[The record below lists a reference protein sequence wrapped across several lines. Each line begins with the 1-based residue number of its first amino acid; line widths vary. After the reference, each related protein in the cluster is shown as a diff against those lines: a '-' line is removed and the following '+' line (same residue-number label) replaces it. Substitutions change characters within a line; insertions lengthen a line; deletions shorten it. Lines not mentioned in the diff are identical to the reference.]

1 MTIKASA
8 SFSDLDY
15 DLFNTVLECCKKN
28 AEIKYA
34 DKRRHNIAG
43 KSVFGSQKNQNGI
56 NFQIILKEKP
66 IGIEIYD
73 YSKRGLDRK
82 FADSFFNLLLP
93 IIGQNVEIKFED
105 LDECGICKKKFRLG
119 LSRYIPSIGWATL
132 SELCES
138 CYTLL
143 SNHEKNYCCV
153 CQKKLGIRKYSAKI
167 TWNRN
172 LMLCKE
178 CYLIQKPQIQ
188 NSVSTLGE
196 NTELINTTRNKS
208 SSSIPSNLLS
218 KSIIIGTDDPLHIL
232 KIRFAK
238 GEISK
243 EDYQEMKRLLKDD
256 S

>member
-1 MTIKASA
+1 MTIKASV
-8 SFSDLDY
+8 SLSDVDY
-15 DLFNTVLECCKKN
+15 DLFNTVLECCRKN

-34 DKRRHNIAG
+34 DKQKHNIVG
-43 KSVFGSQKNQNGI
+43 KSVFGTQNQSGI

-66 IGIEIYD
+66 TGLEIYD

-93 IIGQNVEIKFED
+93 IIGQNADIKFED
-105 LDECGICKKKFRLG
+105 LDECAICKKKFKLG
-119 LSRYIPSIGWATL
+119 LSRYIPSIGWATP

-143 SNHEKNYCCV
+143 SSHEKNYCCV
-153 CQKKLGIRKYSAKI
+153 CQKKLGIRKYSARI
-167 TWNRN
+167 SWNHN

-178 CYLIQKPQIQ
+178 CYLIQKPQMQ
-188 NSVSTLGE
+188 NNIAGIGE
-196 NTELINTTRNKS
+196 IGELANTMKNKAS
-208 SSSIPSNLLS
+208 SSNLLS
-218 KSIIIGTDDPLHIL
+218 KSIVIGTDDPLHIL

-243 EDYQEMKRLLKDD
+243 EDYQEMKRLLRDD

>member
-1 MTIKASA
+1 M

-34 DKRRHNIAG
+34 DRQRHNIVG
-43 KSVFGSQKNQNGI
+43 RSVFGTQNQSGI
-56 NFQIILKEKP
+56 NFQIILKDKP
-66 IGIEIYD
+66 TGVEIYD

-82 FADSFFNLLLP
+82 FADSLFNLLLP
-93 IIGQNVEIKFED
+93 IVGEDADIKFED
-105 LDECGICKKKFRLG
+105 QDECAICKKKFKLG
-119 LSRYIPSIGWATL
+119 LSRFIPSIGWATH

-143 SNHEKNYCCV
+143 SSHDKNYCCI
-153 CQKKLGIRKYSAKI
+153 CQKKLGIRKYSARI
-167 TWNRN
+167 GWNRN

-178 CYLIQKPQIQ
+178 CYLVRRPQVQ
-188 NSVSTLGE
+188 DNDTTMGD
-196 NTELINTTRNKS
+196 TESLKILKSKS
-208 SSSIPSNLLS
+208 SSTSPSELLN
-218 KSIIIGTDDPLHIL
+218 KSVIIGTDDPLHIL

-243 EDYQEMKRLLKDD
+243 QEYQEMKRLLKDE
-256 S
+256 

>member
-1 MTIKASA
+1 VTIKASV
-8 SFSDLDY
+8 SLSDVDY
-15 DLFNTVLECCKKN
+15 DLFNTVLECCRKN

-34 DKRRHNIAG
+34 DKQKHNIVG
-43 KSVFGSQKNQNGI
+43 KSVFGTQNQSGI

-66 IGIEIYD
+66 TGLEIYD

-93 IIGQNVEIKFED
+93 IIGQNADIKFED
-105 LDECGICKKKFRLG
+105 LDECAICKKKFKLG
-119 LSRYIPSIGWATL
+119 LSRYIPSIGWATP

-143 SNHEKNYCCV
+143 SSHEKNYCCV
-153 CQKKLGIRKYSAKI
+153 CQKKLGIRKYSARI
-167 TWNRN
+167 SWNHN

-178 CYLIQKPQIQ
+178 CYLIQKPQMQ
-188 NSVSTLGE
+188 NNISGIGE
-196 NTELINTTRNKS
+196 SSELANTMKNKAS
-208 SSSIPSNLLS
+208 SSNLLS

-243 EDYQEMKRLLKDD
+243 EDYQEMKRLLRDD

>member
-1 MTIKASA
+1 VTIKASV
-8 SFSDLDY
+8 SLSDVDY
-15 DLFNTVLECCKKN
+15 DLFNTVLECCRKN

-34 DKRRHNIAG
+34 DKQKHNIVG
-43 KSVFGSQKNQNGI
+43 KSVFGTQNQSGI

-66 IGIEIYD
+66 TGLEIYD

-93 IIGQNVEIKFED
+93 IIGQNADIKFED
-105 LDECGICKKKFRLG
+105 LDECAICKKKFKLG
-119 LSRYIPSIGWATL
+119 LSRYIPSIGWATP

-143 SNHEKNYCCV
+143 SSHEKNYCCV
-153 CQKKLGIRKYSAKI
+153 CQKKLGIRKYSARVS
-167 TWNRN
+167 WNHN

-178 CYLIQKPQIQ
+178 CYVVQKPQMQ
-188 NSVSTLGE
+188 NNISGIGE
-196 NTELINTTRNKS
+196 SSELANTMKNKTS
-208 SSSIPSNLLS
+208 SSNLLS

-243 EDYQEMKRLLKDD
+243 EDYQEMKRLLRED

>member
-1 MTIKASA
+1 M

-34 DKRRHNIAG
+34 DRQRHNIVG
-43 KSVFGSQKNQNGI
+43 RSVFGTQNQSGI
-56 NFQIILKEKP
+56 NFQIILKDKP
-66 IGIEIYD
+66 TGVEIYD

-82 FADSFFNLLLP
+82 FADSLFNLLLP
-93 IIGQNVEIKFED
+93 IVGEDADIKFED
-105 LDECGICKKKFRLG
+105 QDECAICKKKFKLG
-119 LSRYIPSIGWATL
+119 LSRFIPSIGWATH

-143 SNHEKNYCCV
+143 SSHDKNYCFI
-153 CQKKLGIRKYSAKI
+153 CQKKLGIRKYSGRI
-167 TWNRN
+167 GWNRN

-178 CYLIQKPQIQ
+178 CYLVRRPQVQ
-188 NSVSTLGE
+188 DNVTTMGD
-196 NTELINTTRNKS
+196 TESLKILKSKS
-208 SSSIPSNLLS
+208 SSSSPSELLN
-218 KSIIIGTDDPLHIL
+218 KSAIIGADDPLHIL

-243 EDYQEMKRLLKDD
+243 QEYQEMKRLLKDE
-256 S
+256 

>member
-1 MTIKASA
+1 M

-34 DKRRHNIAG
+34 DRQRHNIVG
-43 KSVFGSQKNQNGI
+43 RSVFGTQNQSGI
-56 NFQIILKEKP
+56 NFQIILKDKP
-66 IGIEIYD
+66 TGVEIYD

-82 FADSFFNLLLP
+82 FADSLFNLLLP
-93 IIGQNVEIKFED
+93 IVGEDADIKFED
-105 LDECGICKKKFRLG
+105 QDECAICKKKFKLG
-119 LSRYIPSIGWATL
+119 LSRFIPSIGWATH

-143 SNHEKNYCCV
+143 SSHEKNYCCI
-153 CQKKLGIRKYSAKI
+153 CQKKLGIRKYSARI
-167 TWNRN
+167 GWNHN

-178 CYLIQKPQIQ
+178 CYLVRRPQVQ
-188 NSVSTLGE
+188 DNVTTMGD
-196 NTELINTTRNKS
+196 TESLKILKSKS
-208 SSSIPSNLLS
+208 SSSSPSERLN
-218 KSIIIGTDDPLHIL
+218 KSVIIGTDDPLHIL

-243 EDYQEMKRLLKDD
+243 EEYQEMKRLLKDE
-256 S
+256 

>member
-1 MTIKASA
+1 M

-34 DKRRHNIAG
+34 DRQRHNIVG
-43 KSVFGSQKNQNGI
+43 RSVFGTQNQSGI
-56 NFQIILKEKP
+56 NFQIILKDKP
-66 IGIEIYD
+66 TGVEIYD

-82 FADSFFNLLLP
+82 FADSLFNLLLP
-93 IIGQNVEIKFED
+93 IVGEDADIKFED
-105 LDECGICKKKFRLG
+105 QDECAICKKKFKLG
-119 LSRYIPSIGWATL
+119 LSRFIPSIGWATH

-143 SNHEKNYCCV
+143 SSHDKNYCCI
-153 CQKKLGIRKYSAKI
+153 CQKKLGIRKYSARI
-167 TWNRN
+167 GWNRN

-178 CYLIQKPQIQ
+178 CYLVRRPQVQ
-188 NSVSTLGE
+188 DNVTTMGD
-196 NTELINTTRNKS
+196 TESLKILKSKS
-208 SSSIPSNLLS
+208 SSSSPSELLN
-218 KSIIIGTDDPLHIL
+218 KSAIIGADDPLHIL

-243 EDYQEMKRLLKDD
+243 QEYQEMKRLLKDE
-256 S
+256 

>member
-1 MTIKASA
+1 M

-34 DKRRHNIAG
+34 DRQRHNIVG
-43 KSVFGSQKNQNGI
+43 RSVFGTQNQSGI
-56 NFQIILKEKP
+56 NFQIILKDKP
-66 IGIEIYD
+66 TGVEIYD

-82 FADSFFNLLLP
+82 FADSLFNLLLP
-93 IIGQNVEIKFED
+93 IVGEDADIKFED
-105 LDECGICKKKFRLG
+105 QDECAICKKKFKLG
-119 LSRYIPSIGWATL
+119 LSRFIPSIGWATH

-143 SNHEKNYCCV
+143 SSHDKNYCCI
-153 CQKKLGIRKYSAKI
+153 CQKKLGIRKYSGRI
-167 TWNRN
+167 GWNRN

-178 CYLIQKPQIQ
+178 CYLVRRPQAQ
-188 NSVSTLGE
+188 DNVTTMGD
-196 NTELINTTRNKS
+196 TESLKILKSKS
-208 SSSIPSNLLS
+208 SSSSPSELLN
-218 KSIIIGTDDPLHIL
+218 KSAIIGTDDPLHIL

-243 EDYQEMKRLLKDD
+243 QEYQEMKRLLKDE
-256 S
+256 

>member
-1 MTIKASA
+1 VTIRASA
-8 SFSDLDY
+8 SFSNVNY

-34 DKRRHNIAG
+34 DKQRNNIVG
-43 KSVFGSQKNQNGI
+43 KSVFGTQNQSGI

-66 IGIEIYD
+66 TGVEIYD

-82 FADSFFNLLLP
+82 FADNFFNILLP
-93 IIGQNVEIKFED
+93 IIGQDVDIKFED
-105 LDECGICKKKFRLG
+105 LDECAICKKKFKLG
-119 LSRYIPSIGWATL
+119 LSRYLPSIGWATH

-143 SNHEKNYCCV
+143 SSHEKNYCCV
-153 CQKKLGIRKYSAKI
+153 CQKKLGIRKFSARI
-167 TWNRN
+167 SWNRN

-178 CYLIQKPQIQ
+178 CYLVQKPQMQ
-188 NSVSTLGE
+188 NYDRGLVDNG
-196 NTELINTTRNKS
+196 ELINAAKIKS
-208 SSSIPSNLLS
+208 TSSIHSNLLN

-243 EDYQEMKRLLKDD
+243 EDYQEMKRLLRDD
-256 S
+256 

>member
-1 MTIKASA
+1 VTIKASV
-8 SFSDLDY
+8 SLSDVDY

-34 DKRRHNIAG
+34 DKQRHNVVG
-43 KSVFGSQKNQNGI
+43 KSVFGTQNQTGI

-66 IGIEIYD
+66 TGVEIYD

-93 IIGQNVEIKFED
+93 IVGENADIKFED
-105 LDECGICKKKFRLG
+105 LDECAICKKKFKLG
-119 LSRYIPSIGWATL
+119 LSRYIPSIGWATQC
-132 SELCES
+132 ELCES

-143 SNHEKNYCCV
+143 SSHEKNYCCV
-153 CQKKLGIRKYSAKI
+153 CQKKLGIRKYSARI
-167 TWNRN
+167 SWNRN

-178 CYLIQKPQIQ
+178 CYLVQKPQMQ
-188 NSVSTLGE
+188 NNVTRIGE
-196 NTELINTTRNKS
+196 SGELINTMRNKTN
-208 SSSIPSNLLS
+208 SSIPSNLLS
-218 KSIIIGTDDPLHIL
+218 KSLIIGTDDPLHIL

-243 EDYQEMKRLLKDD
+243 EDYQEMKRLLMDET
-256 S
+256 

>member
-1 MTIKASA
+1 M

-34 DKRRHNIAG
+34 DRQRHNIVG
-43 KSVFGSQKNQNGI
+43 RSVFGTQNQSGI
-56 NFQIILKEKP
+56 NFQIILKDKP
-66 IGIEIYD
+66 TGVEIYD

-82 FADSFFNLLLP
+82 FADSLFNLLLP
-93 IIGQNVEIKFED
+93 IVGEDADIKFED
-105 LDECGICKKKFRLG
+105 QDECAICKKKFKLG
-119 LSRYIPSIGWATL
+119 LSRFIPSIGWATH

-143 SNHEKNYCCV
+143 SSHDKNYCCI
-153 CQKKLGIRKYSAKI
+153 CQKKLGIRKYSARI
-167 TWNRN
+167 GWNRN

-178 CYLIQKPQIQ
+178 CYLVRRPQVQ
-188 NSVSTLGE
+188 DNDTTMGD
-196 NTELINTTRNKS
+196 TESLKILKSKS
-208 SSSIPSNLLS
+208 SSSSPSELLN
-218 KSIIIGTDDPLHIL
+218 KSVIIGTDDPLHIL

-243 EDYQEMKRLLKDD
+243 EEYQEMKRLLKDE
-256 S
+256 

>member
-1 MTIKASA
+1 M

-34 DKRRHNIAG
+34 DRQRHNIVG
-43 KSVFGSQKNQNGI
+43 RSVFGTQNQSGI
-56 NFQIILKEKP
+56 NFQIILKDKP
-66 IGIEIYD
+66 TGVEIYD

-82 FADSFFNLLLP
+82 FADSLFNLLLP
-93 IIGQNVEIKFED
+93 IVGEDADIKFED
-105 LDECGICKKKFRLG
+105 QDECAICKKKFKLG
-119 LSRYIPSIGWATL
+119 LSRFIPSIGWATH

-143 SNHEKNYCCV
+143 SSHDKNYCCI
-153 CQKKLGIRKYSAKI
+153 CQKKLGIRKYSGRI
-167 TWNRN
+167 GWNRN

-178 CYLIQKPQIQ
+178 CYLVRRPQVQ
-188 NSVSTLGE
+188 DNVTTMGD
-196 NTELINTTRNKS
+196 TESLKILKSKS
-208 SSSIPSNLLS
+208 SSSSPSELLN
-218 KSIIIGTDDPLHIL
+218 KSAIIGTDDPLHIL

-243 EDYQEMKRLLKDD
+243 QEYQEMKRLLKDE
-256 S
+256 

>member
-1 MTIKASA
+1 M

-34 DKRRHNIAG
+34 DRQRHNIVG
-43 KSVFGSQKNQNGI
+43 RSVFGTQNQSGI
-56 NFQIILKEKP
+56 NFQIILKDKP
-66 IGIEIYD
+66 TGVEIYD

-82 FADSFFNLLLP
+82 FADSLFNLLLP
-93 IIGQNVEIKFED
+93 IVGEDADIKFED
-105 LDECGICKKKFRLG
+105 QDECAICKKKFKLG
-119 LSRYIPSIGWATL
+119 LSRFIPSIGWATH

-143 SNHEKNYCCV
+143 SSHDKNYCCI
-153 CQKKLGIRKYSAKI
+153 CQKKLGIRKYSARI
-167 TWNRN
+167 GWNRN

-178 CYLIQKPQIQ
+178 CYLVRRPQVQ
-188 NSVSTLGE
+188 DNVTTMGD
-196 NTELINTTRNKS
+196 TESLKILKSKS
-208 SSSIPSNLLS
+208 SSSSPSELLN
-218 KSIIIGTDDPLHIL
+218 KSMIIGTDDPLHIL

-243 EDYQEMKRLLKDD
+243 QEYQEMKRLLKDE
-256 S
+256 

>member
-1 MTIKASA
+1 M

-34 DKRRHNIAG
+34 DRQRHNIVG
-43 KSVFGSQKNQNGI
+43 RSVFGTQNQSGI
-56 NFQIILKEKP
+56 NFQIILKDKP
-66 IGIEIYD
+66 TGVEIYD

-82 FADSFFNLLLP
+82 FADSLFNLLLP
-93 IIGQNVEIKFED
+93 IVGEDADIKFED
-105 LDECGICKKKFRLG
+105 QDECAICKKKFKLG
-119 LSRYIPSIGWATL
+119 LSRFIPSIGWATH

-143 SNHEKNYCCV
+143 SSHDKNYCCI
-153 CQKKLGIRKYSAKI
+153 CQKKLGIRKYSARI
-167 TWNRN
+167 GWNRN

-178 CYLIQKPQIQ
+178 CYLVRRPQVQ
-188 NSVSTLGE
+188 DNDTTMGD
-196 NTELINTTRNKS
+196 TESLKILKSKS
-208 SSSIPSNLLS
+208 SSTSPSELLN
-218 KSIIIGTDDPLHIL
+218 KSVIIGTDDPLHIL

-243 EDYQEMKRLLKDD
+243 EEYQEMKRLLKDQ
-256 S
+256 

>member
-1 MTIKASA
+1 M

-34 DKRRHNIAG
+34 DRQRHNIVG
-43 KSVFGSQKNQNGI
+43 RSVFGTQNQSGI
-56 NFQIILKEKP
+56 NFQIILKDKP
-66 IGIEIYD
+66 TGVEIYD

-82 FADSFFNLLLP
+82 FADSLFNLLLP
-93 IIGQNVEIKFED
+93 IVGKDADIKFED
-105 LDECGICKKKFRLG
+105 QDECAICKKKFKLG
-119 LSRYIPSIGWATL
+119 LSRFIPSIGWATY

-143 SNHEKNYCCV
+143 SSHDKNYCCI
-153 CQKKLGIRKYSAKI
+153 CQKKLGIRKYSARI
-167 TWNRN
+167 GWNRN

-178 CYLIQKPQIQ
+178 CYLVRRPQVQ
-188 NSVSTLGE
+188 DNVTTMGD
-196 NTELINTTRNKS
+196 TESLKILKSKS
-208 SSSIPSNLLS
+208 SSLSPSDLLN
-218 KSIIIGTDDPLHIL
+218 KSVIVGTDDPLHIL

-243 EDYQEMKRLLKDD
+243 EEYQETKRLLKDE
-256 S
+256 

>member
-1 MTIKASA
+1 MTIRASA
-8 SFSDLDY
+8 SFSNVNY

-34 DKRRHNIAG
+34 DKQRNNIVG
-43 KSVFGSQKNQNGI
+43 KSVFGTQNQSGI

-66 IGIEIYD
+66 TGVEIYD

-82 FADSFFNLLLP
+82 FADNFFNILLP
-93 IIGQNVEIKFED
+93 IIGQDVDIKFED
-105 LDECGICKKKFRLG
+105 LDECAICKKKFKLG
-119 LSRYIPSIGWATL
+119 LSRYLPSIGWATH

-143 SNHEKNYCCV
+143 SSHEKNYCCV
-153 CQKKLGIRKYSAKI
+153 CQKKLGIRKYSARI
-167 TWNRN
+167 SWNRN

-178 CYLIQKPQIQ
+178 CYLVQKPQMQ
-188 NSVSTLGE
+188 NYDSGLVDNG
-196 NTELINTTRNKS
+196 ELINATKIKS
-208 SSSIPSNLLS
+208 TSSIHSNLLN

-243 EDYQEMKRLLKDD
+243 EDYQEMKRLLRDD
-256 S
+256 

>member
-1 MTIKASA
+1 MTIKASV
-8 SFSDLDY
+8 SLSDVDY
-15 DLFNTVLECCKKN
+15 DLFNTVLECCRKN

-34 DKRRHNIAG
+34 DKQKHNIVG
-43 KSVFGSQKNQNGI
+43 KSVFGTQNQSGI

-66 IGIEIYD
+66 TGLEIYD

-93 IIGQNVEIKFED
+93 IIGQNADIKFED
-105 LDECGICKKKFRLG
+105 LDECAICKKKFKLG
-119 LSRYIPSIGWATL
+119 LSRYIPSIGWATP

-143 SNHEKNYCCV
+143 SSHEKNYCCV
-153 CQKKLGIRKYSAKI
+153 CQKKLGIRKYSARI
-167 TWNRN
+167 SWNHN

-178 CYLIQKPQIQ
+178 CYLIQKPQMQ
-188 NSVSTLGE
+188 NNIAGIGE
-196 NTELINTTRNKS
+196 IGELANTMKNKAS
-208 SSSIPSNLLS
+208 SSNLLS

-243 EDYQEMKRLLKDD
+243 EDYQEMKRLLRDD